1 MGFSRQEYGVGC
13 HFLLQGI
20 FPTQGSNRIARR
32 ALLSELPGKSRCFF
46 TASLKRIISPKCFK
60 FNWETNHNCI
70 KAIHLSLHKNFFG
83 KHLCI
88 NLTSEVATLA
98 SWMTLRIQS
107 CKRRG
112 VFATVLVSVCLE
124 RYSDIT
130 GDRWIS
136 LVIAQSQQ
144 TYSFDKITTIKNMG
158 SRMILL
164 GRLCD
169 HGHVTSPL

>member
-1 MGFSRQEYGVGC
+1 MEWVAISFSRGC
-13 HFLLQGI
+13 SQPRDRTALH
-20 FPTQGSNRIARR
+20 AD
-32 ALLSELPGKSRCFF
+32 ALLSEPPGKSRCFF
-46 TASLKRIISPKCFK
+46 IASLKRIISPKCFK

-112 VFATVLVSVCLE
+112 VFATVLVSVFRMVQWHHWWSLNL
-124 RYSDIT
+124 T
-130 GDRWIS
+130 GDCSIS
-136 LVIAQSQQ
+136 TDLQLRQ
-144 TYSFDKITTIKNMG
+144 NNNN
-158 SRMILL
+158 
-164 GRLCD
+164 
-169 HGHVTSPL
+169 